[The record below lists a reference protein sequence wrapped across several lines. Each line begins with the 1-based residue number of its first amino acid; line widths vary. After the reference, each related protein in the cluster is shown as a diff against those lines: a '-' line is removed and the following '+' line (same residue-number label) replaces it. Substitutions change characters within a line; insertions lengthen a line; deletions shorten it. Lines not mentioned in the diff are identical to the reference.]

1 MFINQ
6 VESVVNNETEK
17 FDVNNL
23 KAIRKSNEVLQ
34 VIFKPDSL
42 YPNETV
48 IIEFLGKSENPREV
62 KTAIFFAFEK
72 ETTVMMGNPGKY
84 LRKAAE
90 VIAKINEVASKY

>member
-34 VIFKPDSL
+34 ISFKPDSL
-42 YPNETV
+42 YPNEIV
-48 IIEFLGKSENPREV
+48 IIEFFGKSENPSEV

-72 ETTVMMGNPGKY
+72 ESSIMMGNPEKY
-84 LRKAAE
+84 LRKADE
-90 VIAKINEVASKY
+90 VIEKIKWLAK